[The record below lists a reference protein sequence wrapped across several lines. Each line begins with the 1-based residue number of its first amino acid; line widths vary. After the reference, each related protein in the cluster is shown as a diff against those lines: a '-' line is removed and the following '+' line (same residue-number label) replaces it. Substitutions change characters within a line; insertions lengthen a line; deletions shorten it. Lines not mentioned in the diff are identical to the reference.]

1 MESAPKQNPSK
12 ENKSRYRNQ
21 INLLNV
27 SRNYWVSLYN
37 NAKKP
42 TQKMANWIGYYN
54 FKIKAILDLLN
65 GKDNDQG
72 DSDFG
77 RVQS

>member
-1 MESAPKQNPSK
+1 MENLPQPMSPDK
-12 ENKSRYRNQ
+12 KSRYRNQ

-27 SRNYWVSLYN
+27 RRNYWVSLYN
-37 NAKKP
+37 NAKNP
-42 TQKMANWIGYYN
+42 TQKIEDWIWYYN

-65 GKDNDQG
+65 GKNDEQG
-72 DSDFG
+72 DSDSD